1 MTNRFLEKV
10 NEKTLFLDGAMGSM
24 LMAAGL
30 TSGDAPELWNTK
42 KPSVIMDIH
51 KRYYDAGSD
60 VVITNT
66 FGGSSLKLADTGL
79 AEKMKVLNLEAA
91 KNAKKVCPDGKFVA
105 GDLGPTGKMLKPL
118 GDVDPEVM
126 EAAFYEQALALLEGG
141 VDCLIVE
148 TMFSLDE
155 ALLAVKA
162 AKKAGDAPVI
172 GSITYDRKPK
182 GFFTMMGETPAA
194 CAAALVDAG
203 ADVVGANCTL
213 GSKDMI
219 DLTRELGASTRK
231 PILVQPNAGKPITR
245 KGVTHYEQT
254 TDEFADD
261 GKKIIEAGANL
272 IGGCCGTNPDFIQAL
287 VEGVGVN
294 R

>member
-10 NEKTLFLDGAMGSM
+10 NERTLFLDGAMGSM
-24 LMAAGL
+24 IMAAGL
-30 TSGDAPELWNTK
+30 ASGEAPELWNAE

-51 KRYYDAGSD
+51 KRYYEAGSD

-66 FGGSSLKLADTGL
+66 FGGSSLKLADCGL
-79 AEKMKVLNLEAA
+79 AEKMSVLNMAAA

-105 GDLGPTGKMLKPL
+105 GDLGPTGKMIKPL
-118 GDVDPEVM
+118 GDAEPEEV
-126 EAAFYEQALALLEGG
+126 ESAFFEQASALLEGG

-162 AKKAGDAPVI
+162 AKKAGGAPVI
-172 GSITYDRKPK
+172 ASITYDRKPK
-182 GFFTMMGETPAA
+182 GFFTMMGEPPGA
-194 CAAALVDAG
+194 CASALVEAG
-203 ADVVGANCTL
+203 ADVIGANCTL

-219 DLTRELGASTRK
+219 DLTKELKASTRK

-245 KGVTHYEQT
+245 QGVTHYEQT
-254 TDEFADD
+254 PAEFAQDA
-261 GKKIIEAGANL
+261 KKIIEAGANL

-287 VEGVGVN
+287 VEGCGK
-294 R
+294 

>member
-1 MTNRFLEKV
+1 MANRFLEKV
-10 NEKTLFLDGAMGSM
+10 SEKTLFLDGAMGSM

-30 TSGDAPELWNTK
+30 TSGNAPELWNTE

-66 FGGSSLKLADTGL
+66 FGGSSLKLADNGL
-79 AEKMKVLNLEAA
+79 AEKMKELNVAAA
-91 KNAKKVCPDGKFVA
+91 KNAKSVCPEGKFVA

-118 GDVDPEVM
+118 GEVEPDVM
-126 EAAFYEQALALLEGG
+126 ETAFYEQALALLEGG

-148 TMFSLDE
+148 TMFSLEE
-155 ALLAVKA
+155 AVLAVKA
-162 AKKAGDAPVI
+162 AKRAGDAPVI
-172 GSITYDRKPK
+172 ASITYDRKPK
-182 GFFTMMGETPAA
+182 GFFTMMGEPPSA
-194 CAAALVDAG
+194 CAQALEEAG
-203 ADVVGANCTL
+203 ADIIGANCTL

-219 DLTRELGASTRK
+219 DLAGELGAATQK

-254 TDEFADD
+254 PGEFAED
-261 GKKIIEAGANL
+261 GKKIAEAGAGL
-272 IGGCCGTNPDFIQAL
+272 IGGCCGTNPEFIQAL
-287 VEGVGVN
+287 VEGVGK
-294 R
+294 